1 MAQNNDNNNVNNIE
15 VIREI
20 NDRYTERSDGG

>member
-1 MAQNNDNNNVNNIE
+1 MAQNNNNEINKIE

>member
-1 MAQNNDNNNVNNIE
+1 MAQNNNNEINNIE

>member
-1 MAQNNDNNNVNNIE
+1 MAQNNNNNEINKIE

>member
-1 MAQNNDNNNVNNIE
+1 MAQNNNNEINNIDI
-15 VIREI
+15 IREI